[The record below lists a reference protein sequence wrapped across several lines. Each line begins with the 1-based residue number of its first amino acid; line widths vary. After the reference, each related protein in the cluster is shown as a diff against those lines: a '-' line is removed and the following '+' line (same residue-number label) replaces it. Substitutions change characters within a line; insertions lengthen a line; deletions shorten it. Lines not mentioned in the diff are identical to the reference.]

1 MNKLNEEYEKLHPKI
16 YTFFYAKTG
25 KQAAA

>member
-16 YTFFYAKTG
+16 YAFFYAKTG